1 MEKAYIECSG
11 EHGNLLVSRTPK
23 YPYLNGSTK
32 MLGGRC
38 NNYCKQLKRGH
49 NYKDSGWCR
58 TCQIFVFIKN
68 CVESS
73 IGVKLCPCC
82 HANIRRKGRYSK
94 HDAIRAK
101 EYREAMKTPINPNEI
116 YGTRICRKCHK
127 GFPRKLHQG
136 NKRFCDDC
144 KK

>member
-11 EHGNLLVSRTPK
+11 EHGNLLVSPTPK

-82 HANIRRKGRYSK
+82 HANIGEE
-94 HDAIRAK
+94 HCD
-101 EYREAMKTPINPNEI
+101 MKT
-116 YGTRICRKCHK
+116 
-127 GFPRKLHQG
+127 
-136 NKRFCDDC
+136 
-144 KK
+144 